1 MIIKRF
7 SLFLLAAGVIAGFF
21 VYVLGLQYFRYG
33 IWPQSEPPLVAFHS
47 AAVLAALGLTGLYF
61 TCHRPS
67 VVRALVHPYTLGPLA
82 LWVYSL
88 AVMPFQTIPVLHFLG
103 LAHIGEGTALW
114 AGWAMMIAAVLILRQ
129 TRIFKY
135 VVAVAG
141 LAAFAVLYGMLMN
154 FRWRGDPITPLY
166 FPDFL
171 SLSIFGILPVLY
183 WLSDRAVRG
192 RETLRF
198 WIWPVLLAVI
208 VGLNIF
214 TENNVGVAYSVA
226 GAAFFLGIFALP
238 IARQRQERY
247 ALWTLV
253 AIPAGFLILL
263 IASAQL
269 YPREGYYAT
278 HDWGALTTIF
288 SRGYLI
294 DMVWQP
300 MFEQPLSWLIGLGW
314 GSYGEIVSGYLP
326 TGWVDFTGEKGV
338 WDGVSTDHFHSHNL
352 FVDVLY
358 SAGLPALMIF
368 TAWLVTIP
376 LFARR
381 GQKICAFVFA
391 GALTAVG
398 SFWFIMPHNIAFI
411 TLGFGFL
418 GRPLALGPVLRQ
430 HRKML
435 ARGVLILLIL
445 SMACGVLA
453 VCGIYRAMRTTDQ
466 YTPPAF
472 AKAGDY
478 TSCTLDY
485 NDYGAGGVHLARM
498 ITLRLRVISARWE
511 NKQDADD
518 EKKLKEELEGDLK
531 GLINLFCQADLYSK
545 AHPASEKL
553 AIARLLVRG
562 ETLLSAADLMDKPMK
577 NHLAQGW
584 EAELDAWLDRH
595 PARVDLAV
603 PYLLW
608 SLLQHQEEA
617 MNRLAQR
624 LYDYNPQDPVGLWFT
639 GLAMT
644 NDPASAQEGVWRM
657 RRALDLGIARFM
669 PIEEEIKAQLGV
681 PALKMSE

>member
-1 MIIKRF
+1 M
-7 SLFLLAAGVIAGFF
+7 LFFTRHRETVI
-21 VYVLGLQYFRYG
+21 R
-33 IWPQSEPPLVAFHS
+33 
-47 AAVLAALGLTGLYF
+47 AAL
-61 TCHRPS
+61 
-67 VVRALVHPYTLGPLA
+67 HPYALGPLVLC
-82 LWVYSL
+82 LWSL
-88 AVMPFQTIPVLHFLG
+88 LTMPLQMIPVRHFLG
-103 LAHIGEGTALW
+103 SAHIGEGSALW

-135 VVAVAG
+135 VVVVAG
-141 LAAFAVLYGMLMN
+141 LVAFAILYGMLMN
-154 FRWRGDPITPLY
+154 FRWRGELLTPLY

-171 SLSIFGILPVLY
+171 SLSIFGILPVLF
-183 WLSDRAVRG
+183 WLFEKSVQGQQA
-192 RETLRF
+192 LRF
-198 WIWPVLLAVI
+198 FIWPVLLAVL

-214 TENNVGVAYSVA
+214 TENNVGVAYSAA
-226 GAAFFLGIFALP
+226 GVAFFLGVFALP
-238 IARQRQERY
+238 IARQKQERY
-247 ALWTLV
+247 ALWTLA

-263 IASAQL
+263 IVSVQI

-300 MFEQPLSWLIGLGW
+300 MFERPLSWLIGLGW

-358 SAGLPALMIF
+358 SAGLPALLIF
-368 TAWLVTIP
+368 TAWIVTIP

-391 GALTAVG
+391 GALAGIG
-398 SFWFIMPHNIAFI
+398 SFWFIMPHNIGFI
-411 TLGFGFL
+411 TLGLGFL
-418 GRPLALGPVLRQ
+418 GRPLALRPVLRR
-430 HRKML
+430 HPKML
-435 ARGVLILLIL
+435 ERAVLFVLMLCIT
-445 SMACGVLA
+445 CGVLA
-453 VCGIYRAMRTTDQ
+453 VCGIVRAMRTTDQ

-498 ITLRLRVISARWE
+498 MTLRLRVITTRWE
-511 NKQDADD
+511 NKEDADD
-518 EKKLKEELEGDLK
+518 EKKLKDELKGDLV
-531 GLINLFCQADLYSK
+531 GLTHLFCQADLYRK

-562 ETLLSAADLMDKPMK
+562 ETLLSAAALMDKPLQ

-584 EAELDAWLDRH
+584 EEELDVWLDRH

-617 MNRLAQR
+617 MNRMAQR
-624 LYDYNPQDPVGLWFT
+624 LYAHNPQDPVGLWFT

-644 NDPASAQEGVWRM
+644 GSDATAQEGVWRM
-657 RRALDLGIARFM
+657 RRALDFGITRFM
-669 PIEEEIKAQLGV
+669 PIEDEIKVQLGV
-681 PALKMSE
+681 EDQKSSFSNTE